1 MSEPKIFTVTFNPSL
16 DRTLVV
22 HHLAVGYHNRTE
34 ESTRLDPAGQG
45 VNIAH
50 GLHLLNHDAH
60 AIILL
65 GDDATGRAYQALITE
80 ENFESTF
87 IRVNGHT
94 RSNTIIYDTGKH
106 AETQIT
112 EESVDISQVDINNVA
127 GVLRAHL
134 KYGDFVVYSG
144 PLRGGAPVDTY
155 AQLTEVAHDMS
166 AQVAAITSGLELEA
180 ALKVSPDLI
189 VLRQIEAEAMF
200 NYPVRNPDDVVSAA
214 HKLRDRGA
222 QKVLITM
229 HDSTTAVLV
238 ADEGGWLVEIPDV
251 EPGTTSGMWDAFLA
265 GYLAG
270 RAGQKAL
277 DKSLALGAAAATF
290 TASQVGHEF
299 GAPADIREFAEGI
312 EVKPVERPEMDD

>member
-1 MSEPKIFTVTFNPSL
+1 MSESKIFTVTFNPSL

-34 ESTRLDPAGQG
+34 ESTRLDSAGQG

-50 GLHLLNHDAH
+50 GLHLLNRDAH

-65 GDDATGRAYQALITE
+65 GDDATGRAYQALISE
-80 ENFESTF
+80 EDFESTF

-106 AETQIT
+106 AETQIS
-112 EESVDISQVDINNVA
+112 EESVGISQSDIDNVA
-127 GVLRAHL
+127 GALRGCL

-144 PLRGGAPVDTY
+144 ARRGGAPVDTY
-155 AQLTEVAHDMS
+155 AQLTGVAHDLS
-166 AQVAAITSGLELEA
+166 AQVVLITGGSELEA
-180 ALKVSPDLI
+180 ALKVSPDLV
-189 VLRQIEAEAMF
+189 VLRQIEAEAFF

-214 HKLRDRGA
+214 HNLRDRGA
-222 QKVLITM
+222 QKVLVTM
-229 HDSTTAVLV
+229 HDSSTAVLV
-238 ADEGGWLVEIPDV
+238 AEEGGWLVEIPDV
-251 EPGTTSGMWDAFLA
+251 EGTTSGMWDAFLA

-270 RAGQKAL
+270 RAGQKPLA
-277 DKSLALGAAAATF
+277 KSLALGAAAATF

-299 GAPADIREFAEGI
+299 GGPADIREFAEGI
-312 EVKPVERPEMDD
+312 EVKPVARPEMDS